1 MIVHGYQNDEVPATH
16 IRRCGS
22 DRSGL
27 EAARTILGVAEP
39 LNEGPLAGL
48 RVIDCSTVLAGPYC
62 TMLLG
67 DLGADVVKV
76 EPPEGDA
83 TRGWGPPWVGD
94 EAAGTRTAAYY
105 LAVNRNKRSIRL
117 DLSADEG
124 REVLG
129 RLLRRGDAV
138 VENFRV
144 GGFAKLGFSDEV
156 LRDLN
161 PDLVHLAIS
170 GFGTRG
176 PDAAKPGYDFVIQA
190 VGGLMS
196 ITGEPD
202 GRPMKVGVAISDV
215 VSGLFG
221 AVSVLAGLLARERR
235 ATVAEAGEAAAAGGQ
250 RIDVSL
256 LQSTLAV
263 LVNQAQ
269 GALVTGAAP
278 VRRGNAHPSI
288 VPYETFV
295 TADSEIAIGV
305 GSERQWARFGP
316 AIGLP
321 ALGMDARFATNGDR
335 VEHREELMQILAAR
349 FAQEP
354 SAAWLS
360 RLVGAGIPAGP
371 ILDLPA
377 AFGSA
382 QAVALGSRVPLT
394 HPVLGRV
401 DQVGIPFEL
410 AVTPASIRTPP
421 PMLGEH
427 TDDILAEADYSP
439 AEIERL
445 HRAGVV

>member
-1 MIVHGYQNDEVPATH
+1 MSGTGADPYH
-16 IRRCGS
+16 RRVLTAN
-22 DRSGL
+22 R
-27 EAARTILGVAEP
+27 
-39 LNEGPLAGL
+39 GPLAGI

-94 EAAGTRTAAYY
+94 VAAGTRTAAYY
-105 LAVNRNKRSIRL
+105 LAVNRNKRSLRL
-117 DLSADEG
+117 DLATDEG
-124 REVLG
+124 REVLR
-129 RLLRRGDAV
+129 RLLRTGDAV

-144 GGFAKLGFSDEV
+144 GGFAKLGFSDEA
-156 LRDLN
+156 LRKLN
-161 PDLVHLAIS
+161 PSLVHLAIS

-196 ITGEPD
+196 ITGEAD
-202 GRPMKVGVAISDV
+202 GRPLKVGVAISDV

-221 AVSVLAGLLARERR
+221 AVSLLAALLGRER
-235 ATVAEAGEAAAAGGQ
+235 VAGIGGQ

-269 GALVTGAAP
+269 SALVTGAAP

-288 VPYETFV
+288 VPYETFA
-295 TADSEIAIGV
+295 TADGDIAVGV
-305 GSERQWARFGP
+305 GSERQWVRFGP

-321 ALGMDARFATNGDR
+321 GLATEARFATNGDR
-335 VEHREELMQILAAR
+335 VEHRDELIPILAAR
-349 FAQEP
+349 FAQES

-360 RLVGAGIPAGP
+360 RLDEAGIPAGP
-371 ILDLPA
+371 ILDVPA

-382 QAVALGSRVPLT
+382 QATALGSRVPLT
-394 HPVLGRV
+394 HPVLGPV

-410 AVTPASIRTPP
+410 SGTPAAIRTPP

-427 TDDILAEADYSP
+427 TDEILGEAGYSTG
-439 AEIERL
+439 EIRRL
-445 HRAGVV
+445 RASSVV